1 MKKLILMFVVMFG
14 LSFMSCTN
22 KLAKTEST
30 DTTSVDT
37 TVVDTTAVDSLDST
51 VCTL

>member
-1 MKKLILMFVVMFG
+1 MFIVMFG

-22 KLAKTEST
+22 KLAKTESA

>member
-1 MKKLILMFVVMFG
+1 MFIVMFG

-22 KLAKTEST
+22 KLAKTESA
-30 DTTSVDT
+30 DTTS
-37 TVVDTTAVDSLDST
+37 VDTTAVDSLDST

>member
-1 MKKLILMFVVMFG
+1 MFIVMFG

-22 KLAKTEST
+22 ELAKTEST

>member
-1 MKKLILMFVVMFG
+1 MFG

-22 KLAKTEST
+22 KLAKTESA
-30 DTTSVDT
+30 DTTS
-37 TVVDTTAVDSLDST
+37 VDTTAVDSLDST